1 MITIVRIEK
10 EHLLAIEKKVELEF
24 LILSLE
30 MLCKEMDFSL
40 HKRVDLDLA

>member
-10 EHLLAIEKKVELEF
+10 EHLPVIEKKVELEF

-30 MLCKEMDFSL
+30 MLCKETGFSL
-40 HKRVDLDLA
+40 HKEVDLDLV